1 MELGQVNV
9 HVIISLHHVLRVSTV
24 LGEPLQQHQR
34 LDGEV
39 GVGVDEVL
47 LYNVTVLLG
56 LLANLQ
62 LDAVVPLL

>member
-1 MELGQVNV
+1 MELGEVDV
-9 HVIISLHHVLRVSTV
+9 HVVIGLHHVLRVSTV

-47 LYNVTVLLG
+47 LYDVPVLPG
-56 LLANLQ
+56 LLVDLQ
-62 LDAVVPLL
+62 LDGVVPLL